1 MASLALLVLGVLCA
15 ESSVVAVVGPRR
27 PDRLAYLWF
36 LQSLLTGE
44 LACLHVVWET
54 AVTAGLV
61 ALGALD
67 QATGWIGL
75 VLMIVAECGLIVAQW
90 RQTRAAPVLDA
101 ALRAATA
108 GAPGELPPAIGSIGR
123 RRKRRLV
130 RRRASTPPA
139 TGRVRLLGLLRPL
152 HPPDHGVE
160 AINDVAYGSHVRQR
174 IDILRPR
181 VLEGRAPVL
190 IHMHGGSWTGGR
202 RARQSRTLRTHF
214 ARSGWISI
222 SAGYR
227 VSPEATLPD
236 HVIDVK
242 RVIAWVRAQAD
253 DLGADPS
260 CIVLSGVSAGTHLSV
275 LAALTPNEAAWQPGF
290 EQADTS
296 VSGCIAVSGIYDLL
310 DRNGDHPG
318 SKLVP
323 FMTSVVMK
331 SDPVTDRAAWDAA
344 SPIFRVN
351 AAAPPIFAIHAAQD
365 ALVWREEARRFVDA
379 LRAVSQAPVAYAELP
394 GAQHAFETFYSVRS
408 AHTAM
413 AAVRFGEW
421 LRADP
426 TTRAQ
431 RVAARARG

>member
-1 MASLALLVLGVLCA
+1 MAGLALLVIGVLCA
-15 ESSVVAVVGPRR
+15 ESSVVGVVGPRR
-27 PDRLAYLWF
+27 PDRVAYLWF
-36 LQSLLTGE
+36 VQSLLTSE
-44 LACLHVVWET
+44 LPCLHLVWET

-61 ALGALD
+61 ALGALE
-67 QATGWIGL
+67 QTTGWIGL
-75 VLMIVAECGLIVAQW
+75 ALMIVAECGLVISQW

-108 GAPGELPPAIGSIGR
+108 GSDAALPPEVASIGR

-139 TGRVRLLGLLRPL
+139 TGRVRLVGLLRPL
-152 HPPDHGVE
+152 RPPSGGVE
-160 AINDVAYGSHVRQR
+160 AINDVAYGPHDRQR
-174 IDILRPR
+174 VDILRPR
-181 VLEGRAPVL
+181 AVEGRAPVL
-190 IHMHGGSWTGGR
+190 IHVHGGSWTGGR
-202 RARQSRTLRTHF
+202 RARQSRTLRSHF

-227 VSPEATLPD
+227 VSPEATFPD

-242 RVIAWVRAQAD
+242 RAIAWVRAQAD

-260 CIVLSGVSAGTHLSV
+260 CIVLSGVSAGTHLGV
-275 LAALTPNEAAWQPGF
+275 LAALTPNAHEWQPGF
-290 EQADTS
+290 EHADTS
-296 VSGCIAVSGIYDLL
+296 VSGCIATSGIYDLL
-310 DRNGDHPG
+310 DRHDDHPG

-323 FMTSVVMK
+323 FLTSVVLK
-331 SDPVTDRAAWDAA
+331 SDPVADRAAWDAA
-344 SPIFRVN
+344 SPIFRVDPV
-351 AAAPPIFAIHAAQD
+351 APPIFVIHAAKD

-379 LRAVSQAPVAYAELP
+379 LRTVSQAPVAYAELP

-421 LRADP
+421 LRANP